1 MCHVGFVAD
10 GQPFVV
16 PATYARWD
24 DRLVIHGSAASRM
37 VKALA
42 GGAPA
47 CVSVT
52 LLDGLVLAR
61 SGFHH
66 SMNFRSVVVVGTAT
80 EITDP
85 GEKRRALDAIVEHVA
100 PGRVASVRPP
110 SENELRATRVV
121 TLPLDEASAKVRT
134 GPPKDDEADYA
145 LPVWA
150 GEIPLGLRPGPPVAD
165 PRLAPGIVVPPEVAS
180 WRRPGRP
187 RP

>member
-1 MCHVGFVAD
+1 
-10 GQPFVV
+10 
-16 PATYARWD
+16 
-24 DRLVIHGSAASRM
+24 M

-42 GGAPA
+42 AGGPA
-47 CVSVT
+47 CVTVT

-80 EITDP
+80 ELTEP
-85 GEKRRALDAIVEHVA
+85 AEKRRALDAIVEHVV

-134 GPPKDDEADYA
+134 GPPKDDEDDYA

-150 GEIPLGLRPGPPVAD
+150 GELPLRLEPLEPVAD
-165 PRLAPGIVVPPEVAS
+165 PRLVAGTKLPPEVS
-180 WRRPGRP
+180 LWRRAR
-187 RP
+187 RL